1 MYFIDYGVV
10 TLYIYDIVRR
20 QENRDELLRKY
31 RTMRVT
37 INFRKK
43 RCRGYLVDENI
54 AKCNAANQ

>member
-43 RCRGYLVDENI
+43 QCRGYLVDEN
-54 AKCNAANQ
+54 NANQ

>member
-43 RCRGYLVDENI
+43 QFRGYLVDEN
-54 AKCNAANQ
+54 NANQ